1 MTMPGAALPFAFT
14 RGTHRIVPPEA
25 TLARIAPLLAD
36 CGITR
41 CTDVT
46 WLDDLGIPV
55 YCAIRPAGLVLQ
67 VSNGKGMT
75 AAAAKVSALME
86 AIELHHA
93 EAPAPQSLRVASRR
107 ELLATG
113 AEVLAPAGLPG
124 WGGGYEADD
133 FRCEWIRGERL
144 ADGAAV
150 WAPASVACFARA
162 PAQLLTDSNGLASG
176 NHLLEASLHGL
187 YELIERDAVSAVSD
201 DGRLRIRERC
211 RCVRHDSVP
220 DASVRALLAHIEA
233 RDTQVVL
240 LWMPSRV
247 PVHTFW
253 TVLLNHRAGAAVSTF
268 NIGAGCHRDPLVAAM
283 RAITEAA
290 QARLTFIHGAR
301 EDRGRK
307 PIDRATHVPES
318 AAFRYFSG
326 LEATAQWTDLPG
338 VGAADDALP
347 DLFETHDWLIAELQ
361 RAGQRVFRFD
371 LTQAAF
377 GIPVVK
383 MVAPGLDFNHKLF

>member
-1 MTMPGAALPFAFT
+1 MSAALPFAFT
-14 RGTHRIVPPEA
+14 RGTHRIVPPEV
-25 TLARIAPLLAD
+25 TLARIAPVLGD

-75 AAAAKVSALME
+75 AAAARVSALME

-93 EAPAPQSLRVASRR
+93 EQPEPRLLRTASRR
-107 ELLATG
+107 ELQADG
-113 AEVLAPAGLPG
+113 AAVLGPAGLPG
-124 WGGGYEADD
+124 WSGGYDADD
-133 FRCEWIRGERL
+133 YRCEWLRGVAL
-144 ADGAAV
+144 DDGTTV
-150 WAPASVACFARA
+150 WAPAGVACFARS
-162 PAQLLTDSNGLASG
+162 PARLQTDSNGLASG

-187 YELIERDAVSAVSD
+187 YELIERDAVSAVSV
-201 DGRLRIRERC
+201 DGRLRVREQC
-211 RCVRHDSVP
+211 RCIRHDTIP
-220 DASVRALLAHIEA
+220 DAGLRALLAHIEA

-240 LWMPSRV
+240 LWTPSRV

-253 TVLLNHRAGAAVSTF
+253 SVLLNHRAGSAVSTF

-283 RAITEAA
+283 RAVTEAA

-318 AAFRYFSG
+318 PAFRYFAA
-326 LEATAQWTDLPG
+326 LAADTPWAALPG
-338 VGAADDALP
+338 VDGTDEPLP
-347 DLFETHDWLIAELQ
+347 DLFATYDWLVAELR
-361 RAGQRVFRFD
+361 RAGQRVYRFD
-371 LTQAAF
+371 LTRSDL

-383 MVAPGLDFNHKLF
+383 LVAPGLAFNHRLF